1 MTVTLNMRPQAATQT
16 ESLLA
21 LDPKRSAS
29 EVRGSASVLRGTSN
43 VFGDALSQQHSR
55 VNTPPAAK
63 LLVSQLEAM
72 KALDRIFA
80 NVEVKGENGA
90 SVSLKDI
97 EKIPMDSIMLAS
109 TLLSSEILGSTAVA
123 KSKAMAIMTDK
134 QEKIRQQEIVDF
146 REQMDK
152 AIEQQDKAKK
162 AGIFGVIF
170 DWIIA
175 AVEVVSGIAKI
186 VGGALT
192 GNVMQ
197 VAGGAMDLLAGVAG
211 VVKATANTLA
221 LIDPDN
227 AEKYKAVADVAG
239 TVQLSFE
246 IAGAV
251 VDVTSAARNMLV
263 TKVIP
268 KVAGT
273 VMKEGAEQALVAG
286 IKAGSKGAVDQT
298 AKMVGKEVASQVSGQ
313 IAQSLGKATLE
324 ASKTAGKEAAQKAVQ
339 QLGVNRMLEKFS
351 QEAIEQL
358 VTKAVK
364 KVGHG
369 AIDKGVEMTAKEV
382 TKAVTKE
389 INREVMRVALKA
401 STYAAVNITRGA
413 VAGAS
418 QITSGA
424 LAVDRA
430 RLQKEISQLIL
441 DQQWLQS
448 FFAFYKE
455 EKDAAM
461 KRMGELIEG
470 QGQAVQEGS
479 KVMAQ
484 AGAVQ
489 VQIASAMV

>member
-1 MTVTLNMRPQAATQT
+1 
-16 ESLLA
+16 
-21 LDPKRSAS
+21 
-29 EVRGSASVLRGTSN
+29 
-43 VFGDALSQQHSR
+43 
-55 VNTPPAAK
+55 
-63 LLVSQLEAM
+63 M

-80 NVEVKGENGA
+80 NVPLKNESA
-90 SVSLKDI
+90 TPISLKDL

-109 TLLSSEILGSTAVA
+109 TLLSSEILGSTAMA
-123 KSKAMAIMTDK
+123 KSKALAIMTDK
-134 QEKIRQQEIVDF
+134 QERVRQQEVADF

-152 AIEQQDKAKK
+152 AIEQQEKAKK

-170 DWIIA
+170 DWVIA
-175 AVEVVSGIAKI
+175 AVEIVTGVAKI
-186 VGGALT
+186 IGGALT
-192 GNVMQ
+192 GNVMTA
-197 VAGGAMDLLAGVAG
+197 AGGAMDLMAGLSG
-211 VVKATANTLA
+211 VVKAAANTMA

-227 AEKYKAVADVAG
+227 AEKYKAIADVAG
-239 TVQLSFE
+239 KIQLGFE
-246 IAGAV
+246 IAGAMI
-251 VDVTSAARNMLV
+251 DITSAARNMLM

-273 VMKEGAEQALVAG
+273 VLKEGAEQALVAG
-286 IKAGSKGAVDQT
+286 IKAGSKGAIDQT
-298 AKMVGKEVASQVSGQ
+298 AKMVGKEVASQVSAQ
-313 IAQSLGKATLE
+313 IAQSLGKAAME
-324 ASKTAGKEAAQKAVQ
+324 ATKTAGKEAAQKIVQ

-351 QEAIEQL
+351 QEAIEKL
-358 VTKAVK
+358 VTNAVK

-389 INREVMRVALKA
+389 INREVLQVALKA
-401 STYAAVNITRGA
+401 STYTAVNVTRSA

-424 LAVDRA
+424 LAVERA
-430 RLQKEISQLIL
+430 RLQKEISQLML

-448 FFAFYKE
+448 LFTFYKD

-461 KRMGELIEG
+461 KRIGELIEG
-470 QGQAVQEGS
+470 QSQVVQDGS
-479 KVMAQ
+479 KAIAQ

>member
-1 MTVTLNMRPQAATQT
+1 MSIVLNLSPLNAVQNEPPIISDSQKNTN
-16 ESLLA
+16 
-21 LDPKRSAS
+21 
-29 EVRGSASVLRGTSN
+29 EVRANTSVPRGTSSI
-43 VFGDALSQQHSR
+43 FGDISQQHSR
-55 VNTPPAAK
+55 VSTPPSAK
-63 LLVSQLEAM
+63 LQVSQLEAA

-80 NVEVKGENGA
+80 NVQVKSENNIPIG
-90 SVSLKDI
+90 LKDI

-109 TLLSSEILGSTAVA
+109 TLLSSEILGNTAMA
-123 KSKAMAIMTDK
+123 KSKALAIMTDK
-134 QEKIRQQEIVDF
+134 QEAVRQQEVAEF

-152 AIEQQDKAKK
+152 AIEQQEKAKK

-170 DWIIA
+170 DWVIA
-175 AVEVVSGIAKI
+175 AVEIVTGVAKI
-186 VGGALT
+186 VGGVLT
-192 GNVMQ
+192 GNVMTA
-197 VAGGAMDLLAGVAG
+197 AGGAMDLMAGLAG

-227 AEKYKAVADVAG
+227 ADKYRAVADAAG
-239 TVQLSFE
+239 KVQMSFE

-251 VDVTSAARNMLV
+251 VDVASAARNMLV

-298 AKMVGKEVASQVSGQ
+298 AKMVGKEVASQVAEQ

-324 ASKTAGKEAAQKAVQ
+324 ASKTAGKEAAQKVVQ

-369 AIDKGVEMTAKEV
+369 AIEKGLEMTAKEV

-389 INREVMRVALKA
+389 INREVLQIALKA
-401 STYAAVNITRGA
+401 STYAAINITRSA
-413 VAGAS
+413 VAGS
-418 QITSGA
+418 NQITAGA
-424 LAVDRA
+424 LTVDRA
-430 RLQKEISQLIL
+430 RLQKEISQLML

-461 KRMGELIEG
+461 KRIGELIEG
-470 QGQAVQEGS
+470 QSQVIQDGS
-479 KVMAQ
+479 KAIAQ
-484 AGAVQ
+484 AGAAQ
-489 VQIASAMV
+489 VKIASAMV

>member
-1 MTVTLNMRPQAATQT
+1 MSITLNPRPLTAPPTEQMLIPDNPKISAEAQT
-16 ESLLA
+16 GA
-21 LDPKRSAS
+21 NAS
-29 EVRGSASVLRGTSN
+29 RGPST
-43 VFGDALSQQHSR
+43 VFGDISQQHSR
-55 VNTPPAAK
+55 VNTPPPPK
-63 LLVSQLEAM
+63 LQVSQLEAM
-72 KALDRIFA
+72 KALERIFA
-80 NVEVKGENGA
+80 NVPAKNESGTPI
-90 SVSLKDI
+90 SLKDL

-109 TLLSSEILGSTAVA
+109 TLLSSEILGSTAMA
-123 KSKAMAIMTDK
+123 KSKALAIMTDK
-134 QEKIRQQEIVDF
+134 QERVRQQEVADF

-152 AIEQQDKAKK
+152 AIEQQEKAKK

-175 AVEVVSGIAKI
+175 AVEIVTGVAKI
-186 VGGALT
+186 IGGALT
-192 GNVMQ
+192 GNVMTA
-197 VAGGAMDLLAGVAG
+197 AGGAMDLMAGLAG
-211 VVKATANTLA
+211 VVKAAANTMA

-227 AEKYKAVADVAG
+227 AEKYRAIADVAG
-239 TVQLSFE
+239 KVQLGFE

-251 VDVTSAARNMLV
+251 IDITSAARNMLM

-273 VMKEGAEQALVAG
+273 VLKEGAEQALVAG
-286 IKAGSKGAVDQT
+286 IKAGSKSAIDQT
-298 AKMVGKEVASQVSGQ
+298 AKMVGKEVASQVSAQ
-313 IAQSLGKATLE
+313 IAQNLGKVAME
-324 ASKTAGKEAAQKAVQ
+324 ASKTAGKEAAQKIVQ

-358 VTKAVK
+358 VTNAVK

-389 INREVMRVALKA
+389 INREVLQVALKA
-401 STYAAVNITRGA
+401 STYTAVNVTRGA

-418 QITSGA
+418 QITAGA
-424 LAVDRA
+424 LAADRA
-430 RLQKEISQLIL
+430 KLQKEISQLIL

-448 FFAFYKE
+448 LFTFYKD

-461 KRMGELIEG
+461 KRIGELVEG
-470 QGQAVQEGS
+470 QSQVVQDGS
-479 KVMAQ
+479 KAIAQ

>member
-1 MTVTLNMRPQAATQT
+1 MSITLNLRPLTAPQT
-16 ESLLA
+16 EPLLA
-21 LDPKRSAS
+21 SNTPKLYA
-29 EVRGSASVLRGTSN
+29 EANAGAPGSHGASN
-43 VFGDALSQQHSR
+43 VFGDISRQHSQA
-55 VNTPPAAK
+55 NTPPGK
-63 LLVSQLEAM
+63 LQVSQLEAM
-72 KALDRIFA
+72 KTLDRIFA
-80 NVEVKGENGA
+80 NVPVKSESGTPIN
-90 SVSLKDI
+90 LKDL

-109 TLLSSEILGSTAVA
+109 TLLSSEILGNTAMA
-123 KSKAMAIMTDK
+123 KSKALAIMTDK
-134 QEKIRQQEIVDF
+134 QERVRQQEVVDF

-152 AIEQQDKAKK
+152 AIEQQEKAKK

-170 DWIIA
+170 DWVIA
-175 AVEVVSGIAKI
+175 AVEIVTGVAKI

-192 GNVMQ
+192 GNVMTA
-197 VAGGAMDLLAGVAG
+197 AGGAMDLMAGLAG
-211 VVKATANTLA
+211 VVKAAANTMA

-227 AEKYKAVADVAG
+227 AEKYRTIADIAG
-239 TVQLSFE
+239 KVQLSFE

-251 VDVTSAARNMLV
+251 IDITSAARNMLM

-273 VMKEGAEQALVAG
+273 ALKEGAEQALVAG
-286 IKAGSKGAVDQT
+286 IKAGSKGAIDQT
-298 AKMVGKEVASQVSGQ
+298 AKMVGKEVASQVSAQ
-313 IAQSLGKATLE
+313 IAQSLGKAAIE
-324 ASKTAGKEAAQKAVQ
+324 ASKTAGKEAAQKIVQ
-339 QLGVNRMLEKFS
+339 QLGVNRMLEKLS

-389 INREVMRVALKA
+389 INREVLQVALKA
-401 STYAAVNITRGA
+401 STYAAVNVTRSA

-418 QITSGA
+418 QITAGA

-430 RLQKEISQLIL
+430 RLQKEISQLML

-448 FFAFYKE
+448 LFTFYKE

-461 KRMGELIEG
+461 KRIGELIEG
-470 QGQAVQEGS
+470 QSQVVQDGS
-479 KVMAQ
+479 KAIAQ